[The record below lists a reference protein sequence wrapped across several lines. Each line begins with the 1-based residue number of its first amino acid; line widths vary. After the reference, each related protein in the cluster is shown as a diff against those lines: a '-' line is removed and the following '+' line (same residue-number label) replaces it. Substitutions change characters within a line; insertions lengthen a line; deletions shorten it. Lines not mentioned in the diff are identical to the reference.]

1 MTKASDN
8 NATLSLDSFSTEAK
22 ALVGQAQKFAD
33 EGRCKLFDPAH
44 LLVVLLDITDVVQV
58 FKSLNVN
65 TVTLNSQLHGYISE
79 LAKGD
84 DTCSLSRTTID
95 LLNRAKNSVDKR
107 PVTAFDL
114 LFALSQEKSGI
125 VAVVLKNCDVT
136 AEKLRSYTLTEKGK
150 DRDLASD
157 FFTNLSM
164 EAKKEKVDTI
174 IGRDNEV
181 RRLVQ
186 ILGRRSKNH
195 PLLVGESGV
204 GKRTIVL
211 SLVDRILSNSVPR
224 LFKDMVVVQLNT
236 AALLSGAQTRAIVE
250 TRLKSALKSLQGYN
264 AILYVRSLES
274 LLVPGL
280 NLNLHDLFG
289 MMFAVP
295 NVRVISSI
303 SPDGLKKILEKEGN
317 LIKEFT
323 TLNVEPTTAECAV
336 EVLRGV
342 AARYERHHKIK
353 IGEDAINSAVK
364 LAKRY
369 VHDRFLPESA
379 IDLLDEAASNKM
391 MEVTGMPIKL
401 DKALSRLSS
410 IKAQLTG
417 LVGDEDTASNKARTL
432 LQKEEGALKYIV
444 TSLSE
449 SIPRMEAEI
458 DSEVIL
464 TEEAIALVLG
474 EWTGIPVNK
483 FLEGEADKMAHME
496 ARLCKRVVGQDDA
509 IKAVSKSVRR
519 SYAGLRDGGK
529 PIGSFLFLGASGV
542 GKTELAKALAEF
554 LFDDEQ
560 AMTRIDMSEFMEKH
574 MAQRLVGSP
583 PGYQGSEDGGF
594 LTEAVRRKPYS
605 VLLFDEVEKAHPDVF
620 NLLLQVLDDGRLTDG
635 RGRTADFSNT
645 IVIMTSNLGSL
656 NILNADPKLFES
668 EDGRAGLKKI
678 LHDEM
683 KKFLRPEFINRIDE
697 TVIFRSL
704 MKEQLAGILDIQ
716 LLRLQK
722 MLADR
727 EITVKVT
734 DEAKARLVDIGYEPA
749 YGARPLKRAVL
760 KNIQDPLAEAMVKGK
775 CANGVTL
782 RVSLHKDDFVI
793 EEV

>member
-1 MTKASDN
+1 MNKSSDT
-8 NATLSLDSFSTEAK
+8 TLSLDSFSIEAR
-22 ALVGQAQKFAD
+22 ALVGQAQRFAD

-44 LLVVLLDITDVVQV
+44 LLVILLDIPDVVQV
-58 FKSLNVN
+58 FKTLGVN
-65 TVTLNSQLHGYISE
+65 TVTLNSQLHHYIND
-79 LAKGD
+79 LAKGEE
-84 DTCSLSRTTID
+84 TCSLSRTMIE

-107 PVTAFDL
+107 PVNAFDL
-114 LFALSQEKSGI
+114 LFSLSQEKSGI

-136 AEKLRSYTLTEKGK
+136 PDKLRSCTLTEKGK
-150 DRDLASD
+150 ERDLSSEY
-157 FFTNLSM
+157 FINLSM
-164 EAKKEKVDTI
+164 QARKEKVDAI
-174 IGRDNEV
+174 IGRDSEV

-211 SLVDRILSNSVPR
+211 SLVDRILSNSVPK

-236 AALLSGAQTRAIVE
+236 AALLSGAQTRALVE
-250 TRLKSALKSLQGYN
+250 NRLKEALNTLKGYN
-264 AILYVRSLES
+264 VILYVRSLEVFQ
-274 LLVPGL
+274 VPGL
-280 NLNLHDLFG
+280 NLNLPDLFG
-289 MMFAVP
+289 MMFHLP
-295 NVRVISSI
+295 NVQVISSI
-303 SPDGLKKILEKEGN
+303 SPDGLKKLSEKENN

-323 TLNVEPTTAECAV
+323 ALNVEPTTPECAV

-342 AARYERHHKIK
+342 AARYEKHHKIK
-353 IGEDAINSAVK
+353 IGEEAINSAVK

-379 IDLLDEAASNKM
+379 IDLLDEAASNKT
-391 MEVTGMPIKL
+391 MEVTGMPVKL
-401 DKALSRLSS
+401 DRALSRLAS

-417 LVGDEDTASNKARTL
+417 LHGDDDIASNRARAL
-432 LQKEEGALKYIV
+432 LQKEESALTFAV
-444 TSLSE
+444 TTLSD
-449 SIPRMEAEI
+449 SIPRLE
-458 DSEVIL
+458 SETDNEVVL
-464 TEEAIALVLG
+464 TEESIAMVLG

-496 ARLCKRVVGQDDA
+496 ERLCKRVVGQDEA

-519 SYAGLRDGGK
+519 SYAGLREPTK

-554 LFDDEQ
+554 LFDDEA

-583 PGYQGSEDGGF
+583 PGYQGSEEGGF

-645 IVIMTSNLGSL
+645 IVIMTSNIGSK
-656 NILNADPKLFES
+656 NILDAEPEVFES
-668 EDGRAGLKKI
+668 EEGRAGLKQM
-678 LHDEM
+678 LHDAM
-683 KKFLRPEFINRIDE
+683 KKFLRPEFINRIDQ
-697 TVIFRSL
+697 TVMFRPL
-704 MKEQLAGILDIQ
+704 MKEQLAGIFDIQ
-716 LLRLQK
+716 LLRLHK
-722 MLADR
+722 MLAER

-734 DEAKARLVDIGYEPA
+734 DEAKERLVEIGYQPA
-749 YGARPLKRAVL
+749 YGARPLKRAIIEH
-760 KNIQDPLAEAMVKGK
+760 IQDPLAEAMSKGK
-775 CANGVTL
+775 CPNGTTL
-782 RVSLHKDDFVI
+782 KVSLHKDSFVI

>member
-1 MTKASDN
+1 MSKASDN
-8 NATLSLDSFSTEAK
+8 TLSLDSFSLEAR

-33 EGRCKLFDPAH
+33 DNKCRAFDPAH
-44 LLVVLLDITDVVQV
+44 LLVILLDIADVVQV
-58 FKSLNVN
+58 LKNLNVN
-65 TVTLNSQLHGYISE
+65 TVSLNSQLHGYIAN

-84 DTCSLSRTTID
+84 DTSSLSRTTID
-95 LLNRAKNSVDKR
+95 LLNRAKSNVDKR

-114 LFALSQEKSGI
+114 LFALAQEKSGI
-125 VAVVLKNCDVT
+125 VAVVFKNFDIT
-136 AEKLRSYTLTEKGK
+136 TEKLNECMLTEKGK
-150 DRDLASD
+150 NRDLDSPY
-157 FFTNLSM
+157 FTNLS
-164 EAKKEKVDTI
+164 AQAQKEKVDTI
-174 IGRDNEV
+174 IGREGEV
-181 RRLVQ
+181 RRLTQ

-211 SLVDRILSNSVPR
+211 SLVDRILSNSVPKS
-224 LFKDMVVVQLNT
+224 FKDMLVVELNT
-236 AALLSGAQTRAIVE
+236 ASLLSGAKIRADVE
-250 TRLKSALKSLQGYN
+250 NRLRIALKTLQGYN
-264 AILYVRSLES
+264 AVLYVRSLES

-280 NLNLHDLFG
+280 NLNLNDLFG

-295 NVRVISSI
+295 NIRVVTSI
-303 SPDGLKKILEKEGN
+303 SPDGLKKISEKEGN

-323 TLNVEPTTAECAV
+323 ILNVEPTSSECAV

-342 AARYERHHKIK
+342 AARYEKHHKIK

-391 MEVTGMPIKL
+391 MEVTGVPIKL
-401 DKALSRLSS
+401 DRALSRLAS

-417 LVGDEDTASNKARTL
+417 LFGDDDTSSNKARAL
-432 LQKEEGALKYIV
+432 LQKEECTLRHTVSAMSDSMPRIESE
-444 TSLSE
+444 TEIEAILSE
-449 SIPRMEAEI
+449 ES
-458 DSEVIL
+458 
-464 TEEAIALVLG
+464 IALVLG

-496 ARLCKRVVGQDDA
+496 ERLTKRVVGQAEA
-509 IKAVSKSVRR
+509 IAAVSKSVRR
-519 SYAGLRDGGK
+519 SYAGLRDPGK

-554 LFDDEQ
+554 LFDDEG

-645 IVIMTSNLGSL
+645 IVIMTSNIGSKK
-656 NILNADPKLFES
+656 ILDTDVKVFES
-668 EDGRAGLKKI
+668 EGGRADLKTM
-678 LHDEM
+678 LHGEL
-683 KKFLRPEFINRIDE
+683 KGFLRPEFINRIDE
-697 TVIFRSL
+697 TVIFRPL
-704 MKEQLAGILDIQ
+704 MKEQLSGIMDIQ
-716 LLRLQK
+716 LLRLHK
-722 MLADR
+722 MLAER

-734 DEAKARLVDIGYEPA
+734 EEAKQKLVDIGYEPA
-749 YGARPLKRAVL
+749 YGARPLKRAII
-760 KNIQDPLAEAMVKGK
+760 KHIQDPLAEAMVKGK
-775 CANGVTL
+775 CANGVAL
-782 RVSLHKDDFVI
+782 RVFLQSDNFVI
-793 EEV
+793 EEI